1 MMKSYETSAPVDKSP
16 PEAPEM
22 SLALDKIREMILE
35 ARRLEVKEGDT
46 DPDSGSDAIDDG
58 DVGMLSSSDDEDA
71 TEHEFRGMVAG
82 LNVDERADLLAL
94 VYIGRGDFSA
104 SEWSE
109 ARDLAAERDA
119 DNPHL
124 GNYLVGT
131 PNLADL
137 LDEGLAALGLSL
149 EDDNENGE
157 PSEQF

>member
-1 MMKSYETSAPVDKSP
+1 MMKSYEMSAPVDKSP

-22 SLALDKIREMILE
+22 SLALDKIRELVLE
-35 ARRLEVKEGDT
+35 ARRLDVKEGDT

-58 DVGMLSSSDDEDA
+58 DIGMLSSSDDEDGS
-71 TEHEFRGMVAG
+71 EHEFRGMVAG

-94 VYIGRGDFSA
+94 IYIGRGDFGA
-104 SEWSE
+104 DEWAE
-109 ARDLAAERDA
+109 ARELATERDA

-137 LDEGLAALGLSL
+137 LDEGLSALGFNL
-149 EDDNENGE
+149 EDDDEDTE
-157 PSEQF
+157 TSE